1 MLTRESGKEGTADM
15 LKEWLA
21 NKDRDLREREG
32 GCWECECEWK
42 LDGEEVELRGGR

>member
-1 MLTRESGKEGTADM
+1 M

-32 GCWECECEWK
+32 
-42 LDGEEVELRGGR
+42 DVGGRSGDGDGSGTERKSSSQWTP